1 MITDYLEETLFCS
14 VCIKLNDGSILTIQI
29 SSLVSWY
36 YNNSEDSDT
45 PGGEN

>member
-1 MITDYLEETLFCS
+1 MITDSLEETLYS
-14 VCIKLNDGSILTIQI
+14 VCVKLNDGSILTIQI

-36 YNNSEDSDT
+36 YNNSEDSYT